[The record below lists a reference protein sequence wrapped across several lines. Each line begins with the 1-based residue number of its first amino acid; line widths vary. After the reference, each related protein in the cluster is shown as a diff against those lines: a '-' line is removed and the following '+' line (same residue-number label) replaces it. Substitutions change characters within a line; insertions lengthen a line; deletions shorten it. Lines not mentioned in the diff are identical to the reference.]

1 MNDFGVLDPSRRLRR
16 QVRTVPYST
25 VDVRQFFRREE
36 RSDERRRTATD
47 NFHERV
53 LAHDTT
59 RWNYCI
65 SWLGTTAKEV

>member
-47 NFHERV
+47 NFHDRV

-59 RWNYCI
+59 KVE
-65 SWLGTTAKEV
+65 LQ